1 MAQPRK
7 LQDRYFKMAK
17 ADGYLAR
24 SAYKLQEIQEK
35 FRVLRSGDHV
45 IDLGCAPGSW
55 LQVASET
62 VGETGSVVGIDLQEV
77 RHRIG
82 PNVRTMQGDVFKVSA
97 EELFELGGG
106 VFEVVLSDMAPN
118 TSGHGDDLLSAR
130 LCHRVLEVLPTLLR
144 AGGCLA
150 MKILEGEDT
159 PHVMNRARR
168 MFRDVAGFKPKSSR
182 DVSRETFIVAK
193 GFRPP
198 APKVVPPGEPGA
210 PEQDLPPGSV

>member
-17 ADGYLAR
+17 AEGYLAR

-35 FRVLRSGDHV
+35 FRLLRTGDHV

-55 LQVASET
+55 LQVASEI
-62 VGETGSVVGIDLQEV
+62 VGQEGSVVGIDLQEV

-106 VFEVVLSDMAPN
+106 IFDVVLSDMAPN

-130 LCHRVLEVLPTLLR
+130 LCQRVLEVLPTLLR
-144 AGGCLA
+144 PGGGLA

-159 PHVMNRARR
+159 PHVMNKARR
-168 MFRDVAGFKPKSSR
+168 LFNNVAGFKPKSSR

-198 APKVVPPGEPGA
+198 APKTEPRRDPGTPP
-210 PEQDLPPGSV
+210 QSNPPGSV